1 MLIPMDLP
9 KDASFSRLAIHT
21 CEPHSA
27 WQTKWI
33 RQSRNLRRWWW
44 RGSSLCV
51 PELPQSLSDTR
62 GLSYLCLVPFSPVLT
77 SCHFSLSVNTL
88 PCPRP
93 QNQENVSAGWHL
105 PDPHFSNYRWGPAF
119 LAACAFTWLSS
130 HIPIWMW
137 MSLSQFAHMISQT
150 QEGTRLD
157 AERCNRCHHCGKESP
172 WYGSCPFL
180 LLFFFNVRNCVQV
193 IHFSILLGHFPLSDK
208 WWFAFDSLRVQFSS
222 QIGLSFMPST
232 GLHGHPWSNI
242 SASRQC
248 LFSDNQRNSVHS
260 LKEKVRCNYRSW
272 HLQGSVWKSPRVAL
286 KYADFICN
294 FPLIKL
300 I

>member
-1 MLIPMDLP
+1 MSLQAGTYQILIFLTTVEALP
-9 KDASFSRLAIHT
+9 SLLPVHLPGSVPISLFGCECHLAS
-21 CEPHSA
+21 
-27 WQTKWI
+27 
-33 RQSRNLRRWWW
+33 
-44 RGSSLCV
+44 
-51 PELPQSLSDTR
+51 LPTW
-62 GLSYLCLVPFSPVLT
+62 F
-77 SCHFSLSVNTL
+77 
-88 PCPRP
+88 PRP
-93 QNQENVSAGWHL
+93 RKGHALMQRDAI
-105 PDPHFSNYRWGPAF
+105 
-119 LAACAFTWLSS
+119 AATTVERK
-130 HIPIWMW
+130 
-137 MSLSQFAHMISQT
+137 AHGM
-150 QEGTRLD
+150 GHAL
-157 AERCNRCHHCGKESP
+157 
-172 WYGSCPFL
+172 FFFF
-180 LLFFFNVRNCVQV
+180 FFFNVRNCVQV